1 MNNNENDNPKQVS
14 KEDLLRFLDAGPK
27 VLRWPRSGEL
37 ARESCVAGHS
47 RPGCPAAESYMEL
60 ATGAVEGDEA
70 EKLLAHA
77 ADCDACGDVLAWN
90 LSALEGD
97 PSAEEATAIA
107 ELAAAR
113 MDWQEKMARDLA
125 ATSARRRPL
134 FLHHGRWRAGAA
146 IAAVLLL
153 AAGLVVWQRQ
163 TNNPDHQLAMAY
175 EQSRTLE
182 LRVPEADYAALNTGG
197 HTRGALAGHEPA
209 PLLDARAR
217 LARELERSPQNAH
230 WLQLQARADTLEE
243 RYDSATDVLDR
254 LLAQGP
260 VTADLLTD
268 AASAYYQRGLISGS
282 ELDRSTALDYLRR
295 ADELAPTDP
304 VILFNEAIVMEDRG
318 QMMNAVEV
326 WNRYITVER
335 DAKWADEGKRKL
347 AALEQTLNRLKS
359 HQSRVEK
366 MLATPQ
372 AMDALAADAP
382 KLATLD
388 EELSSYE
395 LDKLLLAA
403 FPETPNSL
411 NREPLKKFEQARG
424 SPCLEP
430 CLATR
435 RLLQAI
441 ATSLK
446 IQHHDSWL
454 ADLLPPNIDSLPAAS
469 AVTYARA
476 VQLLAHA
483 VREDISGI
491 PTLGAQEARQARVLF
506 QQLSAV
512 EKPTPSVASAVH
524 AGEERAAV
532 EEMFALQRAVD
543 FQGCRALAGQLRA
556 RPDRQRDL
564 ARYPW
569 IEAQAL
575 VTEKIC
581 DDTPETR
588 LAGRGLE
595 MAALRLAE
603 AENYRLLASR
613 TEMRLAEDAESA
625 GDHETSERLTLATL
639 HKLYSADTPPMRIA
653 GTVGLIGYAEQ
664 DSPRAHMAER
674 CTREELGWIESTG
687 NHVNGAQE
695 RMYLARA
702 EFRIGAM
709 GEAEKQIQL
718 AHLEGN
724 AQNLGESKGIDF
736 AQANVFLARLM
747 LERGDLAGAQS
758 YLDETA
764 GNLAADSDT
773 WTLRAYASSRG
784 QLDLA
789 AGQFDQAAKTLE
801 EEIRASEGR
810 NVRGG
815 DRATAAEYAQQD
827 HDLYAELAATWLAQ
841 GRRPESVLAL
851 WERFRLRSRGLLIT
865 PCRNG
870 ALDCEEPELTIAQQK
885 LGSST
890 LIGQIVLLDRVL
902 TYRADKQGVVWNQ
915 KPWSRQDVL
924 DAAQTLDRA
933 VSSPY
938 TSPET
943 AAKLGARLA
952 DALLPPIPASLSTD
966 STLLLEPDPMLQ
978 NLPWP
983 VLPTAAGPLG
993 LQFPLDEM
1001 RSILAV
1007 TARSNGPGYHPVE
1020 TMCKRPLVVGASMA
1034 TGNEPPLPE
1043 ALEEASSVSHRLRS
1057 TELLLGRQATTANL
1071 AQMLGS
1077 ATIFHFAGHAIQT
1090 GNGTELLLAAS
1101 SPGEVRPWVDGAFL
1115 RQHPPRDCQLA
1126 VLSACSTGTREAS
1139 WNHPLQDIVETLGDL
1154 GVPEVVATRWQIDS
1168 EAAVPFMDS
1177 FYQTLATGKSVAMAL
1192 TSARRVQFSES
1203 LYKNPYYWGAYYVT
1217 GGEATFVEK
1226 DSHGRR

>member
-1 MNNNENDNPKQVS
+1 MNNSGNDNPAQVS
-14 KEDLLRFLDAGPK
+14 KADLLRFLDAGPK
-27 VLRWPRSGEL
+27 VLRWPRRGEL
-37 ARESCVAGHS
+37 ARESFEPDISGPACPVAQ
-47 RPGCPAAESYMEL
+47 SYMEL
-60 ATGAVEGDEA
+60 ATGEVQGDEA
-70 EKLLAHA
+70 ETLLAHA
-77 ADCDACGDVLAWN
+77 ADCAACGDLLAWN
-90 LSALEGD
+90 LSGLEGD
-97 PSAEEATAIA
+97 PSAEETAAIA

-113 MDWQEKMARDLA
+113 TEWQQRMAHELA
-125 ATSARRRPL
+125 ATPARRRPVL
-134 FLHHGRWRAGAA
+134 FNPGRWRAGVA

-153 AAGLVVWQRQ
+153 AAGVFAWQRQ
-163 TNNPDHQLAMAY
+163 TNTPDRQLAMAY

-182 LRVPEADYAALNTGG
+182 LRIPEAGYSALSSGG
-197 HTRGALAGHEPA
+197 RTRGALASHEPA

-217 LARELERSPQNAH
+217 LARELERSPQDAH
-230 WLQLQARADTLEE
+230 WLELQARADILEE
-243 RYDSATDVLDR
+243 RYDSAADVLDR

-260 VTADLLTD
+260 VTADLLAD
-268 AASAYYQRGLISGS
+268 AASAYYQRGLVSGS

-304 VILFNEAIVMEDRG
+304 VVLFNEAIAMEDRG

-335 DAKWADEGKRKL
+335 DPKWAAEGKRKL
-347 AALEQTLNRLKS
+347 AALEQTLNRLKT

-366 MLATPQ
+366 MLATPA

-382 KLATLD
+382 KLAALD

-395 LDKLLLAA
+395 LDKLLPIA
-403 FPETPNSL
+403 FPEAPNLL
-411 NREPLKKFEQARG
+411 NRVPSQSSQQARG
-424 SPCLEP
+424 SPCLES
-430 CLATR
+430 CLAAR

-441 ATSLK
+441 ASSLE

-454 ADLLPPNIDSLPAAS
+454 SDLLSPNIDSLPATTS
-469 AVTYARA
+469 AIYAKA
-476 VQLLAHA
+476 LLLLGHA
-483 VREDISGI
+483 MHEDTFGVPAIGKQDS
-491 PTLGAQEARQARVLF
+491 RQARSLF
-506 QQLSAV
+506 LQLKAM
-512 EKPTPSVASAVH
+512 EGATPSVASAVN

-532 EEMFALQRAVD
+532 EEMFALQRSVD
-543 FQGCRALAGQLRA
+543 FQGCRSLAQQLRA
-556 RPDRQRDL
+556 QPEVQRDF

-588 LAGRGLE
+588 MAGRALE
-595 MAALRLAE
+595 MAALRLSE
-603 AENYRLLASR
+603 ADKYRLLTSR
-613 TEMRLAEDAESA
+613 TEMRLADDAENA

-639 HKLYSADTPPMRIA
+639 RKLYALDTPPYR
-653 GTVGLIGYAEQ
+653 VGATLYGLAYAEQ
-664 DSPRAHMAER
+664 DSPRAHTAES
-674 CTREELGWIESTG
+674 CFRENVGWAELSG
-687 NHVNGAQE
+687 NHVNGAE
-695 RMYLARA
+695 ARMDLARA
-702 EFRIGAM
+702 EMRIGAM
-709 GEAEKQIQL
+709 REAEKQIQQ
-718 AHLEGN
+718 AHLEGDP
-724 AQNLGESKGIDF
+724 QGLGESKGADF
-736 AQANVFLARLM
+736 HQAEIFLARLM
-747 LERGDLAGAQS
+747 LERGDLAGAQR
-758 YLDETA
+758 YLDQTTSR
-764 GNLAADSDT
+764 LASDSDT
-773 WTLRAYASSRG
+773 WALRAYASSRG

-789 AGQFDQAAKTLE
+789 RGELDQAAITLE
-801 EEIRASEGR
+801 SDIRASEGR
-810 NVRGG
+810 NVRSG
-815 DRATAAEYAQQD
+815 DQATAAEYAQQD

-841 GRRPESVLAL
+841 GRQPENVLAL
-851 WERFRLRSRGLLIT
+851 WERFRLRSRGLPIT
-865 PCRNG
+865 QCRNG
-870 ALDCEEPELTIAQQK
+870 TLDCEEPRLAIAQRD
-885 LGSST
+885 LGNSM

-902 TYRADKQGVVWNQ
+902 IYRADKNGVAWTQ

-933 VSSPY
+933 VSSPF

-952 DALLPPIPASLSTD
+952 EALLPPIPATLSPD

-983 VLPTAAGPLG
+983 VLPTSAGPLG
-993 LQFPLDEM
+993 LQYPLDEM

-1007 TARSNGPGYHPVE
+1007 RTGQSASGDRPPE

-1043 ALEEASSVSHRLRS
+1043 ALEEAGSVTRLLHS
-1057 TELLLGRQATTANL
+1057 TQLLLGQQATTANL
-1071 AQMLGS
+1071 ARTLGS
-1077 ATIFHFAGHAIQT
+1077 ATIFHFAGHAVQT

-1101 SPGEVRPWVDGAFL
+1101 TPDELRPWVDGVFL
-1115 RQHPPRDCQLA
+1115 RQHPPHACQLA

-1177 FYQTLATGKSVAMAL
+1177 FYQSLATGKSVAVAL
-1192 TSARRVQFSES
+1192 TSARGVQFSRS

-1217 GGEATFVEK
+1217 GGETTLVQKE
-1226 DSHGRR
+1226 SHARI

>member
-1 MNNNENDNPKQVS
+1 MNNSGNDNPVQVS
-14 KEDLLRFLDAGPK
+14 KADLLRFLDAGPK
-27 VLRWPRSGEL
+27 VLRWPRRGEL
-37 ARESCVAGHS
+37 ARGSFQPDISGPE
-47 RPGCPAAESYMEL
+47 CPAAQSYMEL

-70 EKLLAHA
+70 EKLLTHA
-77 ADCDACGDVLAWN
+77 ADCAACGDLLAWN

-97 PSAEEATAIA
+97 PSAEETAAIA

-113 MDWQEKMARDLA
+113 TEWQQKMAHELA
-125 ATSARRRPL
+125 ATPARIRPIFFHPGL
-134 FLHHGRWRAGAA
+134 WRAGAA

-153 AAGLVVWQRQ
+153 AAGVFAWQRRFD
-163 TNNPDHQLAMAY
+163 TPDHQLAMAY

-182 LRVPEADYAALNTGG
+182 LRVPEAGYSALSSGG

-217 LARELERSPQNAH
+217 LARELEQAPQDAH
-230 WLQLQARADTLEE
+230 WLELQARADILEE
-243 RYDSATDVLDR
+243 RYDSAVDVLDR

-260 VTADLLTD
+260 VTADLLAD
-268 AASAYYQRGLISGS
+268 AASAYYQRGLVSGS

-295 ADELAPTDP
+295 ADEQAPADP
-304 VILFNEAIVMEDRG
+304 VVLFNEAIVMEDRG

-335 DAKWADEGKRKL
+335 DPKWEAEGKRKL
-347 AALEQTLNRLKS
+347 ATLEQTLNRLKT

-372 AMDALAADAP
+372 AMDALIYDAP
-382 KLATLD
+382 KLATFD

-403 FPETPNSL
+403 FPEGK
-411 NREPLKKFEQARG
+411 NRSQGSEQARG
-424 SPCLEP
+424 SPCLES
-430 CLATR
+430 CLAAR

-441 ATSLK
+441 ASSLE

-454 ADLLPPNIDSLPAAS
+454 ADVLSPKIDSLPAATS
-469 AVTYARA
+469 ANYAKA
-476 VQLLAHA
+476 LQLLAHA
-483 VREDISGI
+483 VREDISGV
-491 PTLGAQEARQARVLF
+491 PVVGAQEARQARALF
-506 QQLSAV
+506 QQLKAREGSI
-512 EKPTPSVASAVH
+512 PSVASAAN

-532 EEMFALQRAVD
+532 EEMFALQRSVD
-543 FQGCRALAGQLRA
+543 FQGCRSLAQKLRA
-556 RPDRQRDL
+556 RPEVQLDF

-588 LAGRGLE
+588 LAGRALE

-603 AENYRLLASR
+603 ADKYRLLAAR
-613 TEMRLAEDAESA
+613 TEMRLAGDAENA
-625 GDHETSERLTLATL
+625 GDHETSERLTLTIF
-639 HKLYSADTPPMRIA
+639 HKLRSLDPPVVRIY
-653 GTVGLIGYAEQ
+653 GTISLIRYAEQ
-664 DSPRAHMAER
+664 DSPRAHMAESA
-674 CTREELGWIESTG
+674 TREDVHWCEVSGSSVTEAET
-687 NHVNGAQE
+687 
-695 RMYLARA
+695 RMDLARA
-702 EFRIGAM
+702 EMRIGAM
-709 GEAEKQIQL
+709 KEAENQIRL
-718 AHLEGN
+718 AHQEGDP
-724 AQNLGESKGIDF
+724 QGLGKSKAADF
-736 AQANVFLARLM
+736 TQANIFLAQL
-747 LERGDLAGAQS
+747 LLQRGDLAGARQ
-758 YLDETA
+758 YLDEAA
-764 GNLAADSDT
+764 GYLANDSDT
-773 WTLRAYASSRG
+773 WALRTYASSRG

-789 AGQFDQAAKTLE
+789 RGDLNQAANTLE
-801 EEIRASEGR
+801 TDIRASEGR
-810 NVRGG
+810 NVRSG

-851 WERFRLRSRGLLIT
+851 WERFRLRSRGLPIT
-865 PCRNG
+865 QCSNG
-870 ALDCEEPELTIAQQK
+870 ALDCEEPKLAIAQHR

-902 TYRADKQGVVWNQ
+902 VYRADKTGVFWSQ
-915 KPWSRQDVL
+915 KPSNRQDVL

-933 VSSPY
+933 VSSPF

-943 AAKLGARLA
+943 ASKLGARLA
-952 DALLPPIPASLSTD
+952 DALLPQIPANLSAD
-966 STLLLEPDPMLQ
+966 SALLLEPDPMLQ

-983 VLPTAAGPLG
+983 VLPASAGPLG
-993 LQFPLDEM
+993 LQYPLDEM

-1007 TARSNGPGYHPVE
+1007 PVQRGNSGDHPIE

-1043 ALEEASSVSHRLRS
+1043 ALEEAGSVSRLLHS
-1057 TELLLGRQATTANL
+1057 TQLLLGRQATTANL
-1071 AQMLGS
+1071 SQALGS

-1090 GNGTELLLAAS
+1090 ANGTELLLASS
-1101 SPGEVRPWVDGAFL
+1101 SPSELRPWVDGAFL
-1115 RQHPPRDCQLA
+1115 RQHPPHACQLA

-1139 WNHPLQDIVETLGDL
+1139 WNHPLQDMVETLGDL

-1168 EAAVPFMDS
+1168 EAAVPFMGS
-1177 FYQTLATGKSVAMAL
+1177 FYQSLANGKSVAVAL
-1192 TSARRVQFSES
+1192 TSARGVQFSRS

-1226 DSHGRR
+1226 EPHARR